1 MRVKKGAAS
10 RRAKKRILK
19 AASGYWGGRHKLI
32 RTAKETL
39 IRARAYA
46 FAGRKERKR
55 DFRALWITR
64 INAAVRALGM
74 TYNRFIEGLT
84 KAKVA
89 IDRKMLAEL
98 AVSDAKAFEELVALA
113 KKQLQ
118 PA

>member
-64 INAAVRALGM
+64 INAAARALGM
-74 TYNRFIEGLT
+74 SYNRLIEGLT

>member
-10 RRAKKRILK
+10 RRAKKRVLK

>member
-10 RRAKKRILK
+10 RRAKKRVLK
-19 AASGYWGGRHKLI
+19 AASGFWGGRHKLI

-39 IRARAYA
+39 IRSRVYA

-55 DFRALWITR
+55 DFRALWIAR

-74 TYNRFIEGLT
+74 TYSRFIEGLA

-98 AVSDAKAFEELVALA
+98 AVSDEKAFAQLVELA

-118 PA
+118 AA

>member
-10 RRAKKRILK
+10 RRAKKRVLK

-46 FAGRKERKR
+46 FSGRKERKR

>member
-10 RRAKKRILK
+10 RRAKKRVLK

-39 IRARAYA
+39 IRARVYA

-64 INAAVRALGM
+64 INAAARALGM
-74 TYNRFIEGLT
+74 SYNRLIEGLT

-98 AVSDAKAFEELVALA
+98 AVSDAKAFEDLVALA

-118 PA
+118 AA